1 MNLVVAIA
9 AGGAVGALSRHYVN
23 VLMVHWLGHGF
34 PYGTLAVN
42 IIGSF
47 IMGVMIELFAL
58 KYDPSPELRAF
69 IATGLLGALTT
80 FSTFSLD
87 FATLFQRGDTGT
99 AFIYVA
105 LSVVAAIGALFAGLH
120 IVRAALGG

>member
-1 MNLVVAIA
+1 MNMILAIA
-9 AGGAVGALSRHYVN
+9 AGGAVGAVSRHYVN
-23 VLMVHWLGHGF
+23 VLAAHFLGHGF
-34 PYGTLAVN
+34 PWGTLAVN
-42 IIGSF
+42 IAGSF
-47 IMGVMIELFAL
+47 LMGVAIEIFAL

-87 FATLFQRGDTGT
+87 FATLFQRGDLGA

-105 LSVVAAIGALFAGLH
+105 VSVLAAIGALFAGLYV
-120 IVRAALGG
+120 IRATVGG